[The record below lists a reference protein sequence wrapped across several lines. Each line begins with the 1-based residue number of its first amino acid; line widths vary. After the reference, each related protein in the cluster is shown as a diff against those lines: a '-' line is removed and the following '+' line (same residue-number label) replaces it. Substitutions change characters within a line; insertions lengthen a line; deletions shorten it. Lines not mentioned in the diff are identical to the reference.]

1 MLADELGELGKVA
14 LLEERLTA
22 FFRLGELAVEVR
34 WSSTVE
40 DSTWNVGSWA
50 MVRGS
55 DFEEEEEASYR
66 MSSASSDETGLK
78 ILER

>member
-40 DSTWNVGSWA
+40 DSTWNVGS
-50 MVRGS
+50 
-55 DFEEEEEASYR
+55 
-66 MSSASSDETGLK
+66 
-78 ILER
+78 